1 MTLSSHVAAVGSKL
15 KTVDAIL
22 IKSWMKF
29 IRPAKKDVQ
38 KTVLP
43 ASQPVPHFERVQER
57 LRTDQQKWG
66 TIQRILFSQRCPST
80 PREHFRDHSDTD
92 TCPPSVP

>member
-1 MTLSSHVAAVGSKL
+1 MCWVVKMGLVAAVGSKL

-43 ASQPVPHFERVQER
+43 ASQPVPH
-57 LRTDQQKWG
+57 T
-66 TIQRILFSQRCPST
+66 
-80 PREHFRDHSDTD
+80 
-92 TCPPSVP
+92 